1 MIETFKIVNGIYD
14 KDVTE
19 RFLKWVGHM
28 EWFAVRVST
37 STNSKEHWNIAG

>member
-1 MIETFKIVNGIYD
+1 MIRMWQ
-14 KDVTE
+14 KD
-19 RFLKWVGHM
+19 FLKWVGHM